1 MEIDAAL
8 RRLKE
13 ATRDINEAK
22 DNQQVKLT
30 LERTWLLQDRLVF
43 ANQVSPN
50 ISKLSLS
57 VCADVA
63 RNSTLHR
70 KQESDPWGI
79 SNYVERCTYVGHP
92 QTEQVGNT

>member
-30 LERTWLLQDRLVF
+30 LERTWLLQDRLIF
-43 ANQVSPN
+43 ANQVSLN
-50 ISKLSLS
+50 ISELSLS
-57 VCADVA
+57 LCADVA
-63 RNSTLHR
+63 RISTLHR
-70 KQESDPWGI
+70 KQESDPLGI
-79 SNYVERCTYVGHP
+79 STYVERCTYAGHP